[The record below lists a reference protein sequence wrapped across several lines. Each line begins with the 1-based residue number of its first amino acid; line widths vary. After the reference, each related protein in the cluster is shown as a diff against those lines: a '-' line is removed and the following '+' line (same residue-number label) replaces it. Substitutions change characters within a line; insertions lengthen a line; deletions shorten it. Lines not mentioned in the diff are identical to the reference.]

1 MTIQEN
7 MNTGDQ
13 NTGYRN
19 TGNRNTGNRNTW
31 YLNTGHRNTGNRNTG
46 NRNTGYLNSGN
57 PKVVIFDVQ
66 TDIEYG
72 EISFPD
78 YFSYDTV
85 IWISEKDMTDKE
97 KEANPSY
104 KTTEWYLKK
113 LSESEDKDEYMK
125 DCRRISFNKADKEDI
140 AKTLELP
147 HFDYKKFENISWI
160 SKEDLDKKL
169 GRGDVEELTV
179 EEISKRL
186 GKTIKVVR

>member
-1 MTIQEN
+1 MADTKN
-7 MNTGDQ
+7 NTG
-13 NTGYRN
+13 NWN
-19 TGNRNTGNRNTW
+19 TGNRNTGN
-31 YLNTGHRNTGNRNTG
+31 RNTGNRNTG